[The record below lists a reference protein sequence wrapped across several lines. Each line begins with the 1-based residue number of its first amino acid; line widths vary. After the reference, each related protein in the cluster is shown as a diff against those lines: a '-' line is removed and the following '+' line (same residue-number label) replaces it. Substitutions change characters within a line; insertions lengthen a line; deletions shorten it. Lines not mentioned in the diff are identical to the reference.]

1 MCALKKI
8 KEIKG
13 PVKLSLPC
21 NVQLSLGP
29 TYKKIKCNHSGLRAR
44 GTQYALTKRGRHCT
58 SQDHHAQ
65 HNHWRTKD
73 KQHAGMAQSTACSA
87 VILSVHSTFGSS
99 KISTAGLV
107 VFLNIKK
114 YINNYKKIYK
124 KNRKEIASILVY
136 LKNMHTKNKKT
147 KKQYE

>member
-1 MCALKKI
+1 MQSFWTTSTRHTICAN
-8 KEIKG
+8 KERQTLYITG
-13 PVKLSLPC
+13 PPR
-21 NVQLSLGP
+21 
-29 TYKKIKCNHSGLRAR
+29 T
-44 GTQYALTKRGRHCT
+44 TQPLT
-58 SQDHHAQ
+58 D
-65 HNHWRTKD
+65 KD